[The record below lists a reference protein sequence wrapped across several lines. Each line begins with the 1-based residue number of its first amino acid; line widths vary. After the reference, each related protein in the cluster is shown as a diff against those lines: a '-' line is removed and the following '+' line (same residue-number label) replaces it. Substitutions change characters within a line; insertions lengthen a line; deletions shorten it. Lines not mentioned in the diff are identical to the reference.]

1 MIRRALPLL
10 ALVAVAPLLL
20 GAAGDTVRVTPL
32 ARDGQV
38 YVSFSLDGG
47 LTPDMRETI
56 RSGLQTT
63 YRVRHRAS
71 ARRHD
76 LVRPHAGDDDRD
88 GDGPVRQPHAP
99 PSAVAGD

>member
-10 ALVAVAPLLL
+10 ALVALAPLLL

-63 YRVRHRAS
+63 YAYDIEL
-71 ARRHD
+71 RRGVSIWP
-76 LVRPHAGDDDRD
+76 LYGESRF
-88 GDGPVRQPHAP
+88 
-99 PSAVAGD
+99 SVAGFVSLTFAKVSL